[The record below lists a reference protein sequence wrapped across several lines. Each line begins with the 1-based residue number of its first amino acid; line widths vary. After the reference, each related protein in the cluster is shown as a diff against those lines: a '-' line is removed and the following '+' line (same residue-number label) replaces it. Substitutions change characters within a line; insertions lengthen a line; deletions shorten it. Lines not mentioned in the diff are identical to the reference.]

1 MNEKFTDG
9 CLDSNRAVRICCF
22 KILCMIDFL
31 EVGQSIN
38 VTRKYLHLLGFWEFI
53 GRRCGEIKSSET
65 QMFMLAVMQTGSYIC
80 QPARGHPKT
89 QAMQTADC
97 RLQTVQTMQTVQTVQ
112 TEYFFSNTWLT
123 FFGSTVTNSVKYVV
137 CLLLIHRPRKL
148 DIWLLIQYKTNAF
161 NTLCMGNSL
170 YWS

>member
-22 KILCMIDFL
+22 KIWCMIDFL

-65 QMFMLAVMQTGSYIC
+65 QMFMLAVMQTGSYLC

-97 RLQTVQTMQTVQTVQ
+97 ADGADWLI
-112 TEYFFSNTWLT
+112 FSTSFCIHFWLT
-123 FFGSTVTNSVKYVV
+123 CFLRIWPG
-137 CLLLIHRPRKL
+137 CLLFIISIRDELA
-148 DIWLLIQYKTNAF
+148 LLYRSAVT
-161 NTLCMGNSL
+161 
-170 YWS
+170 WH